1 MKTLKLLLAS
11 SLLSGC
17 LFTAKFDSVEYSY
30 VTQLRTISTASKP
43 YCEDPVFMRLR
54 AQQIYEISLALVH
67 YSEFLPRNAPTF
79 AMSQEMY
86 AIVEPLKARYES
98 GTKVSN
104 SYCQNKMDNIIDNS
118 ITMQKAMNARSR

>member
-11 SLLSGC
+11 SVLSGC

-30 VTQLRTISTASKP
+30 VTQLRTISTVSKS

-54 AQQIYEISLALVH
+54 AQQLHEVSLALMH

-86 AIVEPLKARYES
+86 AIVEPLKTRYES

-118 ITMQKAMNARSR
+118 ITMQKAMNVRSR